1 MSANDRLPSL
11 LRSALKHLYDPTI
24 LADSPLVPLLA
35 LAGSLDPASDLRQ
48 TLTRAIRALQPEA
61 DVPADAQVWR
71 LYEILLYRYVE
82 RSSQLEVAD
91 QLGVSIRHLG
101 RLESQAIQV
110 LADRLRQ
117 QMGESA
123 LEEAA
128 PSVGDTA
135 RGGAQEALA
144 SGQTSPISDE
154 LPWLA
159 EAGPRTTADL
169 GPVLSSVMELVQ
181 PMARQHGVTLDLSLC
196 PDLTPL
202 AVHPVALR
210 QILLSLLGA
219 AIRQMPGG
227 KADLQRALVTVRV
240 LQWDV
245 EVQVQAP
252 RKGPAVQSD
261 GGIADSLEMARRLA
275 DACGGSMAVRA
286 DAGGFVATVTL
297 PAIEQTPV
305 LVIDDNANTL
315 RLLQRY
321 ASNTRYRVIPAASL
335 QEGMAMAQE
344 SPPRII
350 VLDVMMPEIDGWEV
364 LGRLRQHPLTSHIPI
379 IICTILAEE
388 ELALSLGAS
397 GFLRKPVSREA
408 FLGALDLAGP
418 EGPESH

>member
-135 RGGAQEALA
+135 RGGAQEAPA